1 MLKLSSVLVL
11 SSLVMP
17 ALAMAQAS
25 MSVEQKIAAAL
36 KGEHRT
42 EAELARDAD
51 RDPMA
56 ALQFIGLR
64 DDMTVSN
71 FCPQHRPTTPKS
83 LDLFLSTMVT

>member
-17 ALAMAQAS
+17 ALAMAQTS

-42 EAELARDAD
+42 EACLLYTSPSPRD
-51 RDPMA
+51 
-56 ALQFIGLR
+56 
-64 DDMTVSN
+64 S
-71 FCPQHRPTTPKS
+71 
-83 LDLFLSTMVT
+83 

>member
-1 MLKLSSVLVL
+1 
-11 SSLVMP
+11 
-17 ALAMAQAS
+17 MAQAS

-64 DDMTVSN
+64 DDMTVINNKGSDP
-71 FCPQHRPTTPKS
+71 FYAYS
-83 LDLFLSTMVT
+83 ASI